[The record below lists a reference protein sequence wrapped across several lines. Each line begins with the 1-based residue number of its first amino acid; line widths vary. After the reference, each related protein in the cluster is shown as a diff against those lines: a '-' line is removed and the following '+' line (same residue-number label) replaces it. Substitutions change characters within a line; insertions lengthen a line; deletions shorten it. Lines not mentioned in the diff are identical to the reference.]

1 MDQHLNFGFTQNI
14 MMCILLSCISV
25 SPIAYMNNL
34 SMLGFFF
41 ILVLLMQIL
50 LVMGLMAIFPN
61 LYADGWWPKDPSIF

>member
-41 ILVLLMQIL
+41 YPYT
-50 LVMGLMAIFPN
+50 FN
-61 LYADGWWPKDPSIF
+61 ADIVGHGPHGHISQLIC